1 MKLCAY
7 NHHITSHHYSYN
19 LVKLASSLIQILLDI
34 ILHQLI
40 ISLVQLFFPGSLAL
54 SFESRVFFT
63 GIIIICFAFSS
74 LYGFSFLRR
83 SFIQD
88 KILIIRAGFL
98 ASFLSLLFIFTS
110 EIYIEPAIIIV
121 SLAIF
126 FTLKIFLVYCLRSVL
141 MKAAPAFA
149 LENEADGS
157 DKVCTQNNNPDKNFQ
172 HDESL
177 RKDSHRNMREIYA
190 RKSKFYKFIKR
201 AFDII
206 SSGSALLILSPVF
219 IITAIAIKLEDGGP
233 VFYAA
238 SRYGKD
244 LKNFKMVK
252 FRSMVVNAESKIKD
266 LLKDN
271 EMTGH
276 TFKIKDDPRIT
287 RVGKFIRK
295 YSIDELPQLFN
306 IFIGSMSV
314 VGPRP
319 IMTVNTENIDD
330 YDKQRWTVQ
339 PGLTCYW
346 QISGRADVKWAEW
359 VEMDLDYIENM
370 SFLEDLKI
378 IFKTVPIVF
387 KADGAY

>member
-1 MKLCAY
+1 MHLRAY

-19 LVKLASSLIQILLDI
+19 LVKLASSFIQILLDI

-40 ISLVQLFFPGSLAL
+40 ISLVQLFFPESLAL
-54 SFESRVFFT
+54 SFEYRVFFS

-74 LYGFSFLRR
+74 LYGFSFLKR
-83 SFIQD
+83 SFSQD

-110 EIYIEPAIIIV
+110 ENYIETTIIII

-126 FTLKIFLVYCLRSVL
+126 FTLKIFLVYCLRL
-141 MKAAPAFA
+141 YLLKAAPAFA
-149 LENEADGS
+149 LESDSDESGKNSRNETS
-157 DKVCTQNNNPDKNFQ
+157 SNKNFQ

-190 RKSKFYKFIKR
+190 RKSKLYKFSKR
-201 AFDII
+201 LFDII
-206 SSGSALLILSPVF
+206 SSGSALLILSPIF

-233 VFYAA
+233 IFYAA

-244 LKNFKMVK
+244 LKNFKMIK
-252 FRSMVVNAESKIKD
+252 FRSMVVNAESKIKE

-306 IFIGSMSV
+306 IFAGSMSV

-359 VEMDLDYIENM
+359 IEMDLDYIENM
-370 SFLEDLKI
+370 SFCEDLKI
-378 IFKTVPIVF
+378 IFKTVTIVF